1 MPTEDPT
8 YSLKRKSLSGAFLK
22 SKVQKMTMI
31 IKEQTLSQI
40 KRFQEE
46 KGESFVMNV
55 EKYFLEQQSRIIM
68 ATMCGRHQA
77 D

>member
-1 MPTEDPT
+1 MRTEDPS
-8 YSLKRKSLSGAFLK
+8 YGPRRKSLSSAFLK

-40 KRFQEE
+40 KRFQDE

-55 EKYFLEQQSRIIM
+55 EKYFLE
-68 ATMCGRHQA
+68 
-77 D
+77 